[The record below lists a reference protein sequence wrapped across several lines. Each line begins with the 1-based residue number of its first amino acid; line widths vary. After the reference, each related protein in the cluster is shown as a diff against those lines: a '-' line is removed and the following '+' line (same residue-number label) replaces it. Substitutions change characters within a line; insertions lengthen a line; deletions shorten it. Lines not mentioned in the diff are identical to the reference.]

1 MIRGLAIALAGT
13 ALFCTT
19 AVHAG
24 EKPMKVF
31 VLAGQSNMVGKRCRK
46 DRLPEELRK
55 EQPQAL
61 FFTGTEWV
69 PLAPG
74 KTEKRGFGP
83 EISFAKR
90 TAEKLGE
97 TVGIVKLSVGGTSLS
112 VNWAPDR
119 PGSLYAKLKDLVGKA
134 AASRSIQVAGM
145 LWMQGGADAKNENK
159 AKAYAKNLEEFIRK
173 AREDFKNPNMAFVC
187 GRSAAPV
194 KKYPQIVHVRKAQE
208 GVTLP
213 GYAWI
218 DHDDIPMGRDGVHYS
233 TEGQVKAG
241 YMFADAML
249 KLLGAKRGKPAE
261 TPPTR

>member
-1 MIRGLAIALAGT
+1 
-13 ALFCTT
+13 
-19 AVHAG
+19 
-24 EKPMKVF
+24 MKVF

-46 DRLPEELRK
+46 GELPEELQK
-55 EQPQAL
+55 EQPGAF

-69 PLAPG
+69 PVAPG

-83 EISFAKR
+83 ELSFAKK
-90 TAEKLGE
+90 TSSSLGE
-97 TVGIVKLSVGGTSLS
+97 TIGIVKLSVGGTSLS

-119 PGSLYAKLKDLVGKA
+119 EGSLYAKLKDLVGKA
-134 AASRSIQVAGM
+134 AASRKIEVAGM
-145 LWMQGGADAKNENK
+145 LWMQGGADAKNEGR
-159 AKAYAKNLEEFIRK
+159 AKAYAENLENFIKK
-173 AREDFKNPNMAFVC
+173 AREDFGNPDMVFVC

-194 KKYPQIVHVRKAQE
+194 KKYRHIAHVRKAQE

-218 DHDDIPMGRDGVHYS
+218 DHDNIPMGRDKVHYS

-249 KLLGAKRGKPAE
+249 KLLKAQSEGKT
-261 TPPTR
+261 TPDK